1 MADLIGAAKTGR
13 SKCRGCGEKIA
24 KDQLR
29 FGGEVPDPFA
39 DEEDAMTMHWFHVA
53 CVADKRP
60 EKFVLALAADPD
72 ELPEHDK
79 VQHIAQLGVENSE
92 LARVLRAGRSPSGRA
107 RCA

>member
-1 MADLIGAAKTGR
+1 MADLTGAAKTGR
-13 SKCRGCGEKIA
+13 SKCRGSGEKIA

-29 FGGEVPDPFA
+29 FGEEVPNPFA

-53 CVADKRP
+53 CGADKRP

-79 VQHIAQLGVENSE
+79 VQRIAQLGGENSD
-92 LARVLRAGRSPSGRA
+92 LARVLRAGPSNR
-107 RCA
+107 RRTR